1 MGGFN
6 LITIYLVR
14 HCEAAGQEPEAPLTP
29 QGEEASLRL
38 ASYFEKKSIES
49 IVSSP
54 YARAIATVRPLAEAL
69 GLEIEIDDR
78 LKERV
83 LSSAPLE
90 DWVAKLEAVYADLDL
105 RYEGGESSREAM
117 ARGISVLEK
126 LRNRPESR
134 FVLVTHGALLSLMLK
149 HYQPD
154 IGFREWSRLTNPDLF
169 RLELGDAE
177 ARFERELLPS
187 SFSKG

>member
-1 MGGFN
+1 MGASD
-6 LITIYLVR
+6 LKTIYLVR
-14 HCEAAGQEPEAPLTP
+14 HCEATGQEPEAPLTP
-29 QGEEASLRL
+29 QGEEASIRL
-38 ASYFEKKSIES
+38 ASYFEQQGVES

-54 YARAIATVRPLAEAL
+54 YVRAIATVRPLAEAL

-83 LSSAPLE
+83 LSSTPLE

-117 ARGISVLEK
+117 ARGISVLER

-134 FVLVTHGALLSLMLK
+134 IVLVTHGALLSLMLK
-149 HYQPD
+149 HYQPE
-154 IGFREWSRLTNPDLF
+154 IGFWEWSRLTNPDLY
-169 RLELGDAE
+169 RLELGDSE
-177 ARFERELLPS
+177 AWFERELLPS